1 MNSIFT
7 EVYPNPFSDQLTVQ
21 LNNSNSEYILK
32 LFSDDGKLILE
43 KRVADS
49 TTLLTLDVS
58 IVASGVYFLSVEN
71 SESKVVKRV
80 VKN

>member
-1 MNSIFT
+1 MCRTS
-7 EVYPNPFSDQLTVQ
+7 

-58 IVASGVYFLSVEN
+58 SVASGVYFLSVEN

>member
-1 MNSIFT
+1 M
-7 EVYPNPFSDQLTVQ
+7 
-21 LNNSNSEYILK
+21 
-32 LFSDDGKLILE
+32 LE

-58 IVASGVYFLSVEN
+58 SVASGVYFLSVEN